1 MALLSSVHD
10 ALPQIYLITDGS
22 VDDEHNICQTMKT
35 EITNRGSKS
44 PRISTFGLGNILEC
58 FQKNSVHL
66 KKNWSTSNPLFLQYL
81 KLDSILYATINSLT
95 NKISS
100 ESKKDL

>member
-44 PRISTFGLGNILEC
+44 PRISTFGLGNIFGALPK
-58 FQKNSVHL
+58 KNSVHF
-66 KKNWSTSNPLFLQYL
+66 KKKKLEHFQSKLCSCSTLN
-81 KLDSILYATINSLT
+81 
-95 NKISS
+95 
-100 ESKKDL
+100 

>member
-35 EITNRGSKS
+35 EITNRGSKC

-58 FQKNSVHL
+58 FQKNSVH
-66 KKNWSTSNPLFLQYL
+66 F
-81 KLDSILYATINSLT
+81 
-95 NKISS
+95 
-100 ESKKDL
+100 

>member
-1 MALLSSVHD
+1 MALLSNVHD

-44 PRISTFGLGNILEC
+44 PRISTFGLGNILEH
-58 FQKNSVHL
+58 FQSKLCSCSTLNSTQAVL
-66 KKNWSTSNPLFLQYL
+66 DLTRLLPVFL
-81 KLDSILYATINSLT
+81 
-95 NKISS
+95 
-100 ESKKDL
+100 

>member
-35 EITNRGSKS
+35 EITNRGSKC

-66 KKNWSTSNPLFLQYL
+66 KKKIGALPILCSCSTLNSIQAV
-81 KLDSILYATINSLT
+81 LDLN
-95 NKISS
+95 
-100 ESKKDL
+100 